1 QVDDIHAG
9 LIDVVEVAVRHVA
22 LADAPG
28 NVMHH
33 RRVLDE
39 GPRQRPHQEH
49 GDEHAEPGDDGDAA
63 ERARAH
69 QIVLGKRYRC
79 WSRPSTPR
87 GISSTTAMMIA
98 PNSSGW
104 TYGYRAHTI
113 SWATNSTT
121 APITGPNTVPLP
133 PNSAI
138 TIIVTVMASGNTLI
152 GSM

>member
-1 QVDDIHAG
+1 RQRGRSRREPRDVERAPRAIAGAERAQQRQVEDVHAG

-39 GPRQRPHQEH
+39 GPRQRPHQQH
-49 GDEHAEPGDDGDAA
+49 GDQHADPRDDDAA
-63 ERARAH
+63 ERPRTH

-79 WSRPSTPR
+79 WSSPSTPR

-104 TYGYRAHTI
+104 TYG
-113 SWATNSTT
+113 
-121 APITGPNTVPLP
+121 
-133 PNSAI
+133 
-138 TIIVTVMASGNTLI
+138 
-152 GSM
+152 